1 MGRILIYLLH
11 QYIRFRINCNIRLL
25 IGSRVKPGMTLS
37 NGIAD
42 LLYNLKHMFSKKIA
56 IDLGT
61 ANSLVYVSGRGIV
74 LREPTVV
81 AVSVDDERIMA
92 VGTDAREMIGKTPES
107 IVASR
112 PLKNG
117 VIADYFV
124 TEALLRYFIDKV
136 VGRVRLIKPDVI
148 ISIPAGATSVEARAV
163 LDAAYSAGAKTAYL
177 VPEPLAAAIGA
188 GLPIAEPSGN
198 MIVNIGGGTTE
209 IAVVSVYGM
218 VVTGSVRVGGTA
230 LDEAI
235 MQYLRRTY
243 NLVIGDNTA
252 EKVKI
257 EIGAA
262 FPLHKERTMEVK
274 GRDFVT
280 GLPRTAVVSSTE
292 VVQCIAQPLNQIAAA
307 IKSVLEKTPPE
318 LSSDIID
325 KGIVL
330 SGGTSL
336 LENLDKYITHFTGVP
351 THIADD
357 PLLCVVKGLGKAIES
372 LDIFSKSM
380 IKK

>member
-1 MGRILIYLLH
+1 
-11 QYIRFRINCNIRLL
+11 
-25 IGSRVKPGMTLS
+25 
-37 NGIAD
+37 
-42 LLYNLKHMFSKKIA
+42 MFSKKIA

-107 IVASR
+107 IVALR

-218 VVTGSVRVGGTA
+218 VVTGSVRIGGTT

-243 NLVIGDNTA
+243 NLVIGENTA

-280 GLPRTAVVSSTE
+280 GLPRTVIVSSTE

-351 THIADD
+351 THISDD